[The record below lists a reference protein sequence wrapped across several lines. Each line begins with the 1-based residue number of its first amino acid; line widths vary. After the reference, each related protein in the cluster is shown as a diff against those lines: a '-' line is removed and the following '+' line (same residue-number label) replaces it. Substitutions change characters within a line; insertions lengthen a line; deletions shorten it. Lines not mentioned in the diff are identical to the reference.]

1 MRRTR
6 RTDTLQT
13 YDQEDAMD
21 DSTKIAPFHADLIWN
36 EDEIAA
42 DEERH
47 AEATPLKRRRAKPTT
62 VRAKRKLR

>member
-1 MRRTR
+1 
-6 RTDTLQT
+6 
-13 YDQEDAMD
+13 MD